1 MTNVEVTDT
10 SLMVDGQIAIPE
22 AEHDALTTENEF
34 SYQRQDGTIETAR
47 SIEEVIEKCPVLG
60 KMSLEQASVLLD
72 LASIGNARLKAESV
86 SKQIDEKVVSD
97 KKHEDSKEADSVE
110 IKQSVLRADPENTIP
125 LREVEVYVQNNQ
137 EAIVELA
144 TETPTHL
151 RKRVTPEY
159 HHNLAQTSKIKAKEV
174 VVSANTADKQA
185 EATNESMLPYT
196 NSKIIESQSVQ
207 NKTSDETRE
216 IISQNSEEADIPAS
230 SEQIEAVALPV
241 DIDIETAAEDSVS
254 ELVPQDLS
262 EAISEVVE
270 VFSEEAVQNTYD
282 ELIVIT
288 ERSEQQVTESAEL
301 VGESFQELV
310 ELQIEPAQPT
320 SLEAIKSLVDEQP
333 VIETLIQVAYFI
345 ETGTEDI
352 EKKVVI
358 DLLQEIHEATY
369 GRLQDESGEPLNKP
383 VLTPEITG
391 KLLSLFRAI
400 GYENPQETLTEFVKT
415 HGIEYLM
422 QAISY
427 MYQIANQDNHQE
439 FLIHAPAGSS
449 TYMSTKLAMRIGKG
463 ILTLMKSTLSP
474 LPVRI

>member
-1 MTNVEVTDT
+1 
-10 SLMVDGQIAIPE
+10 
-22 AEHDALTTENEF
+22 
-34 SYQRQDGTIETAR
+34 
-47 SIEEVIEKCPVLG
+47 
-60 KMSLEQASVLLD
+60 
-72 LASIGNARLKAESV
+72 
-86 SKQIDEKVVSD
+86 
-97 KKHEDSKEADSVE
+97 
-110 IKQSVLRADPENTIP
+110 
-125 LREVEVYVQNNQ
+125 
-137 EAIVELA
+137 
-144 TETPTHL
+144 
-151 RKRVTPEY
+151 
-159 HHNLAQTSKIKAKEV
+159 
-174 VVSANTADKQA
+174 
-185 EATNESMLPYT
+185 
-196 NSKIIESQSVQ
+196 
-207 NKTSDETRE
+207 
-216 IISQNSEEADIPAS
+216 
-230 SEQIEAVALPV
+230 VALPV
-241 DIDIETAAEDSVS
+241 DIDIEAAAEDSVP
-254 ELVPQDLS
+254 EVVPQDLP
-262 EAISEVVE
+262 EAISEIVV
-270 VFSEEAVQNTYD
+270 VFSEEQIQNTYN

-288 ERSEQQVTESAEL
+288 ERSEQKVTESAEL

-358 DLLQEIHEATY
+358 DLLQEIQEATY